1 MDRGRKR
8 HLAGTCRG
16 YELCIRR
23 PHVTAWFINPGECIQ
38 MEAGLR
44 YDAGDAETGAGLEA
58 GGGLGYAFGRLSL
71 EVNARGLLA
80 HQDTQYEEWGFSGAV
95 AYTPSKD
102 GRGLSLRLGSGW
114 GATHSGV
121 QSLWRRQDASDRVRH
136 AEFDAAQ
143 RYQVEL
149 RYGLDGLKGRVRW
162 APYIGVESGGGSSQA
177 LRLGVTL
184 TSGRRFD
191 AGVELGRRQGG
202 PGAGPEH
209 AGQIR
214 ATLLW

>member
-1 MDRGRKR
+1 M
-8 HLAGTCRG
+8 
-16 YELCIRR
+16 
-23 PHVTAWFINPGECIQ
+23 
-38 MEAGLR
+38 
-44 YDAGDAETGAGLEA
+44 
-58 GGGLGYAFGRLSL
+58 
-71 EVNARGLLA
+71 
-80 HQDTQYEEWGFSGAV
+80 
-95 AYTPSKD
+95 
-102 GRGLSLRLGSGW
+102 
-114 GATHSGV
+114 
-121 QSLWRRQDASDRVRH
+121 RH

-143 RYQVEL
+143 RYQTEL

-191 AGVELGRRQGG
+191 AGLELGRRQGG